1 MKAQYTSFIYPLVP
15 AGRNLIPL
23 ALTLF
28 LGLSGA
34 ARADVPMPGASNQSA
49 PPVIPHTLP
58 LDVPDELIIPA
69 PATQAQQQSSL
80 STAGQPV
87 VQTAPAIQRQPVP
100 PIGAVGVQTQAPGP
114 VAVPAMQNQP
124 LVQRPSSGQI
134 PVAPIQTSVPSPAS
148 LGASNASA
156 GAKPAAV
163 ISKPAAVTT
172 KAASTGIA
180 KSADA
185 TKALPDNG
193 WAALHKAGSEA
204 IDSGRYGVAER
215 TLKQAITKGVVFGD
229 KDLRYAKSLDELA
242 RLYTIRG
249 RFGEAEPL
257 LEEALRVKESAID
270 DESGKII
277 PSLGHLISFYLENGT
292 ASKAAPLADQLLN
305 FVEGRIDESR
315 NRAQGPV
322 TLKKGQPL
330 TGWAGQAAPSMR
342 DPIIEWAITCDALGN
357 QFSAKKD
364 YEMADRLYKA
374 ALDIK
379 ETVLGKEH
387 LSLANSFDSIGTIC
401 LDKNED
407 SEAENMYRYA
417 LEHTERVLPDDYGK
431 IFPRMDKLAKCLI
444 KEKKYEEAEALY
456 RKALDFWKKEPSRN
470 GSEARLSFALG
481 NVLVMEK
488 KYDEAQPVLKEALRL
503 AEEYYG
509 PNSISLMPYLQRN
522 ADLMYYMGQNDQR
535 IQFKSRAESIAG
547 VTSTVPQ

>member
-23 ALTLF
+23 ALTMF

-69 PATQAQQQSSL
+69 PATQQRQPSTVRQQ
-80 STAGQPV
+80 V
-87 VQTAPAIQRQPVP
+87 VQTAPEVRRQPVTP
-100 PIGAVGVQTQAPGP
+100 SGAVGIQNQAVVPAVAPAAASAAAPAPAPAPAAAAAIQKPSVKP
-114 VAVPAMQNQP
+114 VAI
-124 LVQRPSSGQI
+124 PS
-134 PVAPIQTSVPSPAS
+134 
-148 LGASNASA
+148 
-156 GAKPAAV
+156 AKPAVVARAV
-163 ISKPAAVTT
+163 
-172 KAASTGIA
+172 
-180 KSADA
+180 
-185 TKALPDNG
+185 PDNG

-257 LEEALRVKESAID
+257 LEEALRVKEGAID

>member
-1 MKAQYTSFIYPLVP
+1 
-15 AGRNLIPL
+15 
-23 ALTLF
+23 
-28 LGLSGA
+28 
-34 ARADVPMPGASNQSA
+34 
-49 PPVIPHTLP
+49 
-58 LDVPDELIIPA
+58 
-69 PATQAQQQSSL
+69 
-80 STAGQPV
+80 
-87 VQTAPAIQRQPVP
+87 
-100 PIGAVGVQTQAPGP
+100 
-114 VAVPAMQNQP
+114 
-124 LVQRPSSGQI
+124 
-134 PVAPIQTSVPSPAS
+134 
-148 LGASNASA
+148 
-156 GAKPAAV
+156 
-163 ISKPAAVTT
+163 
-172 KAASTGIA
+172 
-180 KSADA
+180 
-185 TKALPDNG
+185 
-193 WAALHKAGSEA
+193 LHKAGSEA
-204 IDSGRYGVAER
+204 IDNGQYGVAER

-229 KDLRYAKSLDELA
+229 KDLRYARSLDELA

-257 LEEALRVKESAID
+257 LEEALRVKEGAID

-322 TLKKGQPL
+322 TLKAGQPL
-330 TGWAGQAAPSMR
+330 NGWAGQAAPSMR

-364 YEMADRLYKA
+364 YDMADRLYKA

-401 LDKNED
+401 LDRND
-407 SEAENMYRYA
+407 DTEAETMYRYA

-444 KEKKYEEAEALY
+444 KEKKFEEAEALY
-456 RKALDFWKKEPSRN
+456 KKALDFWKKEPSRN

-481 NVLVMEK
+481 NVLVLEK

-503 AEEYYG
+503 AEEFYG
-509 PNSISLMPYLQRN
+509 PNSFSLMPYLQRN

-535 IQFKSRAESIAG
+535 IQFKTRAETIAG

>member
-1 MKAQYTSFIYPLVP
+1 MKVQYTSFIYTLVP
-15 AGRNLIPL
+15 AGRNLVPL

-28 LGLSGA
+28 LGFPGA
-34 ARADVPMPGASNQSA
+34 ASADVPMPGSSNQTA
-49 PPVIPHTLP
+49 PAVVPETLP
-58 LDVPDELIIPA
+58 LDAPDELVIPTPA
-69 PATQAQQQSSL
+69 PQ
-80 STAGQPV
+80 
-87 VQTAPAIQRQPVP
+87 I
-100 PIGAVGVQTQAPGP
+100 
-114 VAVPAMQNQP
+114 QP
-124 LVQRPSSGQI
+124 LVQRQPNTQTPPVAQTPLAPYPQVVQSSGAVQAPVYYQQNTQ
-134 PVAPIQTSVPSPAS
+134 PVAKAPAAVPTAAPAYVQQRAVQAPGSVPSSISTGTSAAKPTTAAAS
-148 LGASNASA
+148 VVR
-156 GAKPAAV
+156 KPAATTTA
-163 ISKPAAVTT
+163 KPTSNAA
-172 KAASTGIA
+172 
-180 KSADA
+180 
-185 TKALPDNG
+185 PDNG

-204 IDSGRYGVAER
+204 IDNGQYGVAER

-229 KDLRYAKSLDELA
+229 KDLRYARSLDELA

-257 LEEALRVKESAID
+257 LEEALRVKEGAID

-292 ASKAAPLADQLLN
+292 ASKAAPLANQLLN
-305 FVEGRIDESR
+305 FIEGRIDESR

-322 TLKKGQPL
+322 TLKAGQPL

-364 YEMADRLYKA
+364 YDMADRLYKA

-401 LDKNED
+401 LDRND
-407 SEAENMYRYA
+407 DTEAENMYRYA

-488 KYDEAQPVLKEALRL
+488 KYEEAQPVLKEALRL
-503 AEEYYG
+503 AEEFYG
-509 PNSISLMPYLQRN
+509 PNSFSLMPYLQRN
-522 ADLMYYMGQNDQR
+522 ADLMYYMGQNEQR
-535 IQFKSRAESIAG
+535 IQFKTRAETIAG